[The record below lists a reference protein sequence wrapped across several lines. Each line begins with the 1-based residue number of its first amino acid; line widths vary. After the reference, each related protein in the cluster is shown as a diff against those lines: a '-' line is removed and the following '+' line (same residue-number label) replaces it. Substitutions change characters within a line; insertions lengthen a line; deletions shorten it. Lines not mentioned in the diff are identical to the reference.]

1 MYQACNSEASKLAWT
16 KKPKKLL
23 VRNESNPASQ
33 QDEIKFAE
41 KVRKAADA
49 DADKKEQ
56 DKAQKIT
63 EQIISSFQLSSA
75 IKTEDF
81 QKKLR
86 ARADRAAKRGV
97 KWQAIEADISRKV
110 SELYQADEKSQERV
124 GLYQDKLSEVE
135 L

>member
-1 MYQACNSEASKLAWT
+1 MHVYIAAQGYNVLTTDADTLADLMYQACNSEASKLAWT
-16 KKPKKLL
+16 LEVS

-86 ARADRAAKRGV
+86 ARADRAAKGGV
-97 KWQAIEADISRKV
+97 KWQAIERHQPGTSQTIS
-110 SELYQADEKSQERV
+110 S
-124 GLYQDKLSEVE
+124 
-135 L
+135 